1 MEDPRKEKEKLYCIK
16 SNIIKDLE
24 KQTLTFHEDA
34 KNVKSDLVRLQDIIN
49 ILNKYL

>member
-1 MEDPRKEKEKLYCIK
+1 MEDPRKEKEKMYCIK

-34 KNVKSDLVRLQDIIN
+34 KNVKSDLIRLQDIIN

>member
-24 KQTLTFHEDA
+24 KYTLTFHEDA
-34 KNVKSDLVRLQDIIN
+34 KNIKSDLIRLQDIIN
-49 ILNKYL
+49 ILNKHL